1 MLQVCSRLFA
11 FLHILVCLLFLN
23 CEQVVS
29 LLILPAS
36 IKSEKGTKPINI
48 SPLFLTGF
56 SDGEC
61 SFIVSISKNSEYKL
75 GWAVSPVFKIKL
87 HLRDRPLKIN
97 HFFGVGN
104 LSIGTD
110 YVKYSVNSIKD
121 ITKPLQGVQGFKVI
135 IPHFMQ
141 YPLVTKKEP
150 SGAPA
155 RASSLFLSRQIP
167 VLNESIRARPDSISY
182 IANISRYLR

>member
-36 IKSEKGTKPINI
+36 IKSDKGTKPINI

-97 HFFGVGN
+97 HFFGLGN

-110 YVKYSVNSIKD
+110 YVKYSVKSIKE
-121 ITKPLQGVQGFKVI
+121 INNVI
-135 IPHFMQ
+135 IPHFDN
-141 YPLVTKKEP
+141 YPLLTQKRAP
-150 SGAPA
+150 AAWGWGCCAAPAMPA
-155 RASSLFLSRQIP
+155 RASSRYFIYK
-167 VLNESIRARPDSISY
+167 ITFFY
-182 IANISRYLR
+182 IIKKL

>member
-36 IKSEKGTKPINI
+36 IKSDKGTKPINI

-97 HFFGVGN
+97 HFFGLGN

-121 ITKPLQGVQGFKVI
+121 ITKVI

-150 SGAPA
+150 SRLGLGLLRCPSYACA
-155 RASSLFLSRQIP
+155 RVQPVFYIFFCLRQKTFL
-167 VLNESIRARPDSISY
+167 
-182 IANISRYLR
+182 